1 MLVVAA
7 LFYVFLWALARNG
20 ATSLVAPLLIPVV
33 LAVLVALGVAL
44 NRYLGL
50 PPRRLHFD
58 DRDRGRDRDH
68 EPEQ

>member
-1 MLVVAA
+1 
-7 LFYVFLWALARNG
+7 
-20 ATSLVAPLLIPVV
+20 VV

-50 PPRRLHFD
+50 PPRRQHFD
-58 DRDRGRDRDH
+58 DRDRDRDH

>member
-1 MLVVAA
+1 
-7 LFYVFLWALARNG
+7 
-20 ATSLVAPLLIPVV
+20 
-33 LAVLVALGVAL
+33 VAL

-50 PPRRLHFD
+50 PPRRQHFD